1 MVKRKCFSKENKAG
15 VCVRME
21 NKKDA
26 QDQPTTGN
34 GTELDCV
41 VSANDIAGFC
51 SKHISAVSH

>member
-1 MVKRKCFSKENKAG
+1 
-15 VCVRME
+15 ME